1 MTVPPPPSDPTIATA
16 PDGATAMPSL
26 SGATVARARDGLDG
40 LRRELARVIVGQ
52 SGLVDGLLIGLLCNG
67 HVLVEGVPGLAKTT
81 AIRSLASAL
90 GLSFGRIQFTP
101 DLLPG
106 DLTGQ
111 PIFQPATGTYT
122 TRRGPVFTSLL
133 LADEI
138 NRAPAKVQS
147 ALLEAMQER
156 QVTIGDETLALPDP
170 FLVMATQN
178 PVELE
183 GTYPLPESQTDRF
196 LLKLGVPYPS
206 ADEEEEIVRR
216 SREPAPELRV
226 VLDGDDLRSLREA
239 ASRVHVADSLQGWAV
254 RLVRHTREPRA
265 LVEACRTRA
274 DAARIRS
281 DHAGALE
288 LLGRDP
294 IRLGASPRASID
306 LVGAARAHA
315 LLEGRDHATPWDVR
329 RMAADVLR
337 HRISLGYEAE
347 ADGVRPDDVV
357 AAVLDLT
364 AAP

>member
-1 MTVPPPPSDPTIATA
+1 MTGPTAASAPTAAPPPSGD
-16 PDGATAMPSL
+16 L
-26 SGATVARARDGLDG
+26 VAQARERLDR
-40 LRRELARVIVGQ
+40 LRREVARVIVGQ
-52 SGLVDGLLIGLLCNG
+52 TELVDGLLIGLLCHG

-81 AIRSLASAL
+81 AIRSLAQVL

-111 PIFQPATGTYT
+111 PIFDPASGTYSL
-122 TRRGPVFTSLL
+122 RRGPVFTSLL

-156 QVTIGDETLALPDP
+156 QVTIGDQTLALPDP

-196 LLKLGVPYPS
+196 LLKLAVPYPS
-206 ADEEEEIVRR
+206 AEEEEEIVRR
-216 SREPAPELRV
+216 GHLEAPELEV
-226 VLDGDDLRSLREA
+226 VLDPEGVRALRDA
-239 ASRVHVADSLQGWAV
+239 ALRVHVADSLSAWAV
-254 RLVRHTREPRA
+254 RLVRHTRAPRSLA
-265 LVEACRTRA
+265 RECRSRA
-274 DAARIRS
+274 DAARIRA
-281 DHAGALE
+281 DHAEALE
-288 LLGRDP
+288 LLESDP
-294 IRLGASPRASID
+294 IRLGASPRASLD
-306 LVGAARAHA
+306 LVAAARAHA
-315 LLEGRDHATPWDVR
+315 LLEGRGHATPYDVR
-329 RMAADVLR
+329 RMARDVLR

-347 ADGVRPDDVV
+347 ADGVRPDAVIE
-357 AAVLDLT
+357 AVLDLT